1 MNITPLVILLYRQT
15 LNKINMATS
24 PNQFKYRYFYNGDTL
39 YGNNIDEVAKALVKA
54 SKNTSSQYSF
64 SSAVVEVQRS
74 MVPVHKSLVEQKL
87 PKKSKKES
95 PSLQEIAA
103 GATSALKQ
111 IGGVCESQIV
121 INRRAIICSACPKKS
136 DTSGCGPCGFA
147 GRVKTFV
154 NGVKKLFGG
163 GHTIPNELD
172 KSYCDCCDCSLAMML
187 PAQIKDFK
195 TSTVNDP
202 ERPKTC
208 WIVKESNV

>member
-1 MNITPLVILLYRQT
+1 
-15 LNKINMATS
+15 MATS

-39 YGNNIDEVAKALVKA
+39 YGNTIDDVANSLVKA
-54 SKNTSSQYSF
+54 SKNTSSPYSF
-64 SSAVVEVQRS
+64 SSAVVEVSKR
-74 MVPVHKSLVEQKL
+74 MIPIHKSLVEQSF
-87 PKKSKKES
+87 PKKVKSEA

-111 IGGVCESQIV
+111 IGGICEDQAV

-147 GRVKTFV
+147 GKVKNFV
-154 NGVKKLFGG
+154 NSVKKMFGG

-172 KSYCDCCDCSLAMML
+172 KSYCECCDCSLAMML
-187 PAQIKDFK
+187 PAQLKDFK
-195 TSTVNDP
+195 EKTINDP

-208 WIVKESNV
+208 WIVMASSGVTTLGGKA